1 MRGAGWVAIS
11 AALAGVLAATSAF
24 GEELK
29 PLCPDRPGL
38 GTSPCTLDAG
48 RFQLELGLFDHV
60 AELGGGGS
68 ARTWANLTPALKY
81 GLTDRVELQAS
92 LQPYVVVRVRDSTV
106 GETRTARGLGDL
118 YLWAKI
124 NLDRPEAEGGIS
136 WAVQPYVK
144 LPTADDAIGNG
155 AVEGGVVVPV
165 SIPLSEVWSL
175 GLTTQLAAVEDA
187 QGDGR
192 HLAATAVVGLGRGFD
207 NGLSATV
214 ELSTTQDFDPTET
227 GRQYFL
233 GLSGGWQP
241 KSSPDMQWDL
251 GINFGLNS
259 EAPDAEIYG
268 GVTRRF

>member
-1 MRGAGWVAIS
+1 MRPLKWIGIAIVF
-11 AALAGVLAATSAF
+11 LAGAAS
-24 GEELK
+24 GDELK

-38 GTSPCTLDAG
+38 GTSPCTVDAG
-48 RFQLELGLFDHV
+48 RFQLELGVFDHA

-68 ARTWANLTPALKY
+68 TRTWANLTPALKY

-92 LQPYVVVRVRDSTV
+92 LQPYVVVRTRDSAT
-106 GETRTARGLGDL
+106 GATQTARGLGDL

-124 NLDRPEAEGGIS
+124 NLDRPGADGGIS

-144 LPTADDAIGNG
+144 LPTADDAIGDG

-165 SIPLSEVWSL
+165 SIPLGEVWSL
-175 GLTTQLAAVEDA
+175 GVTTQFAAVEDE
-187 QGDGR
+187 QGKGR

-207 NGLSATV
+207 NGLSATI
-214 ELSTTQDFDPTET
+214 ELSTTQDFDPDQT
-227 GRQYFL
+227 GRQHVL

-241 KSSPDMQWDL
+241 KSSPDVQWDL
-251 GINFGLNS
+251 GINVGLNS
-259 EAPDAEIYG
+259 EAADAEIYG